1 MSIKPRTIDNLGPGT
16 SVRYAQDQEQLDVR
30 LIDDS
35 KWLPKQLEV
44 SVTTPYVP
52 SEFDKLFSSDRI
64 NQWAFFTAPPNYGMQ
79 ARTLFSFQ
87 LIPSLG
93 TYEKQE
99 ADAEK
104 LSALKDVIT
113 KRRGRNRSKKDH
125 NEQQSDEEEQREE
138 DERQTLLALFKCIEN
153 LDKALTFINSRRN
166 QYQRG

>member
-1 MSIKPRTIDNLGPGT
+1 MSIKPRTIDNLGTET
-16 SVRYAQDQEQLDVR
+16 SVRYANDKDKLDVR

-52 SEFDKLFSSDRI
+52 SEFDKLYSSDRL
-64 NQWAFFTAPPNYGMQ
+64 NQWAFFTAPPNYGSQ
-79 ARTLFSFQ
+79 ARTLFSYQ
-87 LIPSLG
+87 LVPSLG

-99 ADAEK
+99 ADVEK
-104 LSALKDVIT
+104 LAALKDVIS
-113 KRRGRNRSKKDH
+113 KRRNRNRSKKDH
-125 NEQQSDEEEQREE
+125 NEQQGYEEEEKEE